1 MVKNNKVLTI
11 GLMMLSSQMVAAKT
25 VSPSTKLNSEDITA
39 SKDSSKGYF
48 SEQNLDNVVVIAK
61 SKARKLQEQ
70 AYAVSVVD
78 LSKQYTTIKPLDKVL
93 NTVSSIRVREDGGVG
108 SNYTFSMN
116 GFSGNQVK
124 FFLDGIPMDNF
135 GSSFN
140 LANLSANIAEHIE
153 VFKGVLPVYLG
164 GDALGGAVNIVTRK
178 NANYLDATYSIG
190 SFGTH
195 KVSLNGAY
203 TNTNTGFTIRT
214 NAFYNDSKNNFKVYA
229 PIVDLNTGEQLGDEW
244 VKRFHDQYQSG
255 GLKVESGII
264 GKSWADYFLIGAILS
279 ANDKNIQTGATM
291 DAVYGKPTT
300 KSISFIPSIR
310 YHKTNLFIPGL
321 DLSLYTTYSIVNT
334 NNVDTAAVTY
344 NWRGESIASN
354 SRGEG
359 YLTNATIHERQW
371 QVNANLNYVIDD
383 HQSITFNH
391 VFSSM
396 RHKQDD
402 KEYPDY
408 AMNNI
413 SQYLTK
419 NISGLGYQLRYD
431 RWNVNV
437 FGKAY
442 FLHTSTHKLMD
453 QFLETEHYEQVK
465 NNKSKIG
472 YGTAATYFI
481 LPSLQL
487 KASFEQAYRMP
498 EAVEIFGDGFIQKAN
513 PDLRPEISRNLNIGL
528 LFDQQI
534 DEHHLMAE
542 VSYIYRNTK
551 DFILKGVSLTS
562 DPTTSYE
569 NIGKA
574 ITNGL
579 EASLQYS
586 WRNNLNVGFNLTYQD
601 IKDRQKTETVD
612 NSYVD
617 TGVSENVT
625 YGQRMPN
632 IPYFFMNG
640 DASWNFHNILAKGN
654 TLTLG
659 YNCDYI
665 YKYYLSFPGLG
676 RPTSKKYIPTQFSHN
691 ASLTYL
697 MNEGKYSVSLE
708 CTNLTDEKLYDNYR
722 LQKPGRAFNI
732 KFRLFLSKM

>member
-1 MVKNNKVLTI
+1 
-11 GLMMLSSQMVAAKT
+11 
-25 VSPSTKLNSEDITA
+25 
-39 SKDSSKGYF
+39 
-48 SEQNLDNVVVIAK
+48 
-61 SKARKLQEQ
+61 
-70 AYAVSVVD
+70 
-78 LSKQYTTIKPLDKVL
+78 
-93 NTVSSIRVREDGGVG
+93 
-108 SNYTFSMN
+108 
-116 GFSGNQVK
+116 
-124 FFLDGIPMDNF
+124 
-135 GSSFN
+135 
-140 LANLSANIAEHIE
+140 
-153 VFKGVLPVYLG
+153 
-164 GDALGGAVNIVTRK
+164 
-178 NANYLDATYSIG
+178 
-190 SFGTH
+190 
-195 KVSLNGAY
+195 
-203 TNTNTGFTIRT
+203 
-214 NAFYNDSKNNFKVYA
+214 
-229 PIVDLNTGEQLGDEW
+229 
-244 VKRFHDQYQSG
+244 
-255 GLKVESGII
+255 
-264 GKSWADYFLIGAILS
+264 
-279 ANDKNIQTGATM
+279 
-291 DAVYGKPTT
+291 
-300 KSISFIPSIR
+300 
-310 YHKTNLFIPGL
+310 
-321 DLSLYTTYSIVNT
+321 
-334 NNVDTAAVTY
+334 
-344 NWRGESIASN
+344 
-354 SRGEG
+354 
-359 YLTNATIHERQW
+359 
-371 QVNANLNYVIDD
+371 
-383 HQSITFNH
+383 
-391 VFSSM
+391 
-396 RHKQDD
+396 
-402 KEYPDY
+402 
-408 AMNNI
+408 
-413 SQYLTK
+413 
-419 NISGLGYQLRYD
+419 
-431 RWNVNV
+431 
-437 FGKAY
+437 
-442 FLHTSTHKLMD
+442 
-453 QFLETEHYEQVK
+453 
-465 NNKSKIG
+465 
-472 YGTAATYFI
+472 
-481 LPSLQL
+481 
-487 KASFEQAYRMP
+487 MP

-528 LFDQQI
+528 RFVQQI

-542 VSYIYRNTK
+542 VSYIFRNTK